1 MSRLAAFAFAA
12 AFAAVALRAQPHHH
26 DEHGPASRPAHPP
39 VPQQRGVAPSDDP
52 RARFLTSR
60 KSPVELALPVEDDAF
75 LFAVFGDRTGGPA
88 DGVQVLAQAVEDA
101 NLFGPDLVMTV
112 GDLVQG
118 YNETPQWLAQMTE
131 YKSIMGALRCP
142 WFPVVGNHDL
152 YWRGEGRAPEREHEG
167 NYEQHFGP
175 LWYAFEHKGCWFVC
189 LHSDEDDPEK
199 GDKTFDEP
207 RGQRMSAEQYA
218 WLDRTLEQARGARH
232 VFVFLHH
239 PRWIG
244 GNYGQD
250 WERVHA
256 RLVRAGNVHAVFA
269 GHIHRMRYDG
279 ARDGIEYFALAT
291 VGGVQDAHAAAAGYL
306 HEYHL
311 VLVRDGGID
320 VATVPVGAAMDPRA
334 ITGKISDEVRALSQA
349 LPTAAQG
356 SIAADAL
363 GVGAEISVVLRNP
376 TTREVEAT
384 VAAESEDSRWRFAPD
399 HVHVKL
405 APGASETV
413 RVRAAHHA
421 ALPDGDFRGARLAV
435 SLEYLGE
442 GLRVPLPERVLAI
455 AIDARGLPA
464 AKGTTSG
471 QEPVQER
478 ALVLGGAGACARV
491 DSKALELPD
500 GPFTV
505 EAWIDAVEFGERVGL
520 VCKTESSEFGLFAS
534 GARAEFV
541 AHVGGKYVAAK
552 SSGPALATGRWQH
565 VAGVYDGREV
575 RAYVDGKLVGR
586 GAGGGPRKTNALPLY
601 VGADVTKSGA
611 PDSFFHGSIDALR
624 ISSVARYDGESF
636 APQRRPPID
645 AQTVLALDMEEQLG
659 PWLLDGSGRRAHAER
674 TAAAR

>member
-1 MSRLAAFAFAA
+1 MPWIAAL
-12 AFAAVALRAQPHHH
+12 AVALLPPSHHH
-26 DEHGPASRPAHPP
+26 DDGGPASRPAT
-39 VPQQRGVAPSDDP
+39 QQRGIAPSDDP
-52 RARFLTSR
+52 RSRFLTSR

-88 DGVQVLAQAVEDA
+88 DGVKVLARAVADT

-118 YNETPQWLAQMTE
+118 YNDTPQWLAQMTE

-152 YWRGEGRAPEREHEG
+152 YWRGEGQAPEREHEG

-175 LWYAFEHKGCWFVC
+175 LWYAFEHKDCWFVC

-218 WLDRTLEQARGARH
+218 WLDRTLDQAHDARH

-244 GNYGQD
+244 GNYGDD
-250 WERVHA
+250 WEHVHQ

-356 SIAADAL
+356 TLVL
-363 GVGAEISVVLRNP
+363 GELERGAELAVVLRNP
-376 TTREVEAT
+376 TTRAVEAT
-384 VAAESEDSRWRFAPD
+384 VTAESGDSRWR
-399 HVHVKL
+399 L
-405 APGASETV
+405 APP
-413 RVRAAHHA
+413 RRC
-421 ALPDGDFRGARLAV
+421 
-435 SLEYLGE
+435 
-442 GLRVPLPERVLAI
+442 
-455 AIDARGLPA
+455 
-464 AKGTTSG
+464 
-471 QEPVQER
+471 
-478 ALVLGGAGACARV
+478 ACAR
-491 DSKALELPD
+491 
-500 GPFTV
+500 
-505 EAWIDAVEFGERVGL
+505 
-520 VCKTESSEFGLFAS
+520 
-534 GARAEFV
+534 
-541 AHVGGKYVAAK
+541 
-552 SSGPALATGRWQH
+552 
-565 VAGVYDGREV
+565 
-575 RAYVDGKLVGR
+575 
-586 GAGGGPRKTNALPLY
+586 
-601 VGADVTKSGA
+601 
-611 PDSFFHGSIDALR
+611 
-624 ISSVARYDGESF
+624 
-636 APQRRPPID
+636 
-645 AQTVLALDMEEQLG
+645 
-659 PWLLDGSGRRAHAER
+659 R
-674 TAAAR
+674 TAARCPTRTSAARGSRSRSSTSATACACRCPSECSRFRSTLGNCPRRRASREATSARSCSTAPARARASSRARSRCPTARSPWRRGSTRSPSASAPASCARPRAASSASSRAADAPSSSCTRAARTSPPSRTGRCSPPAAGSTSPACSTAARCACTSTGRSSAARRARARARRTRYRCTSAPT